1 VSNDF
6 SPAQQAIIERT
17 SRFVR
22 SELSDEPT
30 GHDWWHAERVRN
42 VATLIARSEGADLFV
57 VSLAS
62 LLHDVGDF
70 KFTKS
75 DEEGPCRAGL
85 FLTDLQVDAQVVLAV
100 QDIMRCLSF
109 KGSGVQDSCLS
120 LEGQCVQDADRLD
133 AIGAVGVARTFAY
146 GGFVR
151 RPIHNPD
158 LPPSEHQTAEEY
170 RNSLGTTIN
179 HFYEKLLLVQD
190 RLKTD
195 TAQKIAQRRQD
206 YMMGFLAEFEDEWKG
221 SDLIDALGWRPPL
234 VGAAVS
240 FREY

>member
-1 VSNDF
+1 MSNDL
-6 SPAQQAIIERT
+6 SSAQQSIIERS

-22 SELSDEPT
+22 SELSNEPT

-42 VATLIARSEGADLFV
+42 VATLIARNEGADLFV

-75 DEEGPCRAGL
+75 DEEGPRRAGL
-85 FLTDLQVDAQVVLAV
+85 FLTDLKVARQIVFAV
-100 QDIMRCLSF
+100 QDIIRCLSF

-120 LEGQCVQDADRLD
+120 LEGKCVQDADRLD

-146 GGFVR
+146 GGFVH
-151 RPIHNPD
+151 RPIHDPD
-158 LPPSEHQTAEEY
+158 LAPSEHRTAEEY

-179 HFYEKLLLVQD
+179 HFYEKLLLVQQ

-195 TAQKIAQRRQD
+195 TAQKMARRRQD
-206 YMMGFLAEFEDEWKG
+206 YMKGFLAEFEDEWKG
-221 SDLIDALGWRPPL
+221 SDLIDALGERSQL